1 MSIDWSRL
9 RGITA
14 RELTRALVRDGFNLR
29 RQTGSHQHYRH
40 PDGRKVMVA
49 FHRSGETFPMD
60 TLRKMI
66 RGARW
71 TTNDLTR
78 LGLY

>member
-1 MSIDWSRL
+1 MSIAWGRL

-14 RELTRALVRDGFNLR
+14 RELTRALIRDGFDLR

-71 TTNDLTR
+71 TRADLTR
-78 LGLY
+78 LGLH